1 MRKNTIHDI
10 SVYEFPGM
18 ATITLLTK
26 KPFDMHKVNG
36 EGNRNTIA
44 ACLDIP
50 SEHLVF
56 PDQNHTS
63 NVGVVTSGNLDHSFS
78 NTDALITNELNFALG
93 VVTADCVPILLFDR
107 AKKAIGAVHAGWRG
121 TNARI
126 VEKTIRAM
134 QVNFGTKPHELS
146 VGIGPSISPEVYE
159 VGADVFDAFFKAGHN
174 VDLFFKPYTNGKYLL
189 NLWKANY
196 MQLAY
201 MGVADISIE
210 QAKMCT
216 FMLHDV
222 FYSARREGIQ
232 TGRNAAIIKNQK

>member
-1 MRKNTIHDI
+1 
-10 SVYEFPGM
+10 
-18 ATITLLTK
+18 
-26 KPFDMHKVNG
+26 
-36 EGNRNTIA
+36 
-44 ACLDIP
+44 
-50 SEHLVF
+50 
-56 PDQNHTS
+56 
-63 NVGVVTSGNLDHSFS
+63 
-78 NTDALITNELNFALG
+78 
-93 VVTADCVPILLFDR
+93 
-107 AKKAIGAVHAGWRG
+107 
-121 TNARI
+121 
-126 VEKTIRAM
+126 
-134 QVNFGTKPHELS
+134 